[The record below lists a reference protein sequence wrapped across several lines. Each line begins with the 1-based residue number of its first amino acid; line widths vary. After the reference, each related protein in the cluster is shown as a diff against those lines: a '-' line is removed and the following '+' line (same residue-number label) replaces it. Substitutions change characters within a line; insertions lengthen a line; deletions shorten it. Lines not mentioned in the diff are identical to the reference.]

1 MLDLPFSRIFHLP
14 QTAAK
19 RELVVA
25 APWLPTDVL
34 DDVHRERIS

>member
-1 MLDLPFSRIFHLP
+1 MLDLPFSRIP
-14 QTAAK
+14 CAARK
-19 RELVVA
+19 LLVA

>member
-1 MLDLPFSRIFHLP
+1 MLDLPFLP
-14 QTAAK
+14 DSMCRK
-19 RELVVA
+19 RKLLVA